1 MTMWNNGKQ
10 RAVRERD
17 HGEQVRSEEPG
28 APPSVPAKLD
38 QMIDI
43 LVQIRDQ
50 QREMYHRMTDLLD
63 GNLELLQSQ
72 HTVQGRQLEQIQGK
86 LKVLDG

>member
-10 RAVRERD
+10 RTVRERD
-17 HGEQVRSEEPG
+17 YGEQVRSEEPG

-38 QMIDI
+38 QMLDV
-43 LVQIRDQ
+43 LTQIRDQ
-50 QREMYHRMTDLLD
+50 QWEMYQKMSKVLD
-63 GNLELLQSQ
+63 GHLESLHSQ
-72 HTVQGRQLEQIQGK
+72 HEIQGRQLDQIQGK

>member
-17 HGEQVRSEEPG
+17 YGEPVRSEESG

>member
-1 MTMWNNGKQ
+1 MTMWNNGRQ
-10 RAVRERD
+10 RAVRERE
-17 HGEQVRSEEPG
+17 HVEHVRSEAPG

-43 LVQIRDQ
+43 LIQIRDQ
-50 QREMYHRMTDLLD
+50 QLEMYQKMSDLLD
-63 GNLELLQSQ
+63 GNLELIHSQ

>member
-1 MTMWNNGKQ
+1 MTMWNNGRQ
-10 RAVRERD
+10 RAVRE
-17 HGEQVRSEEPG
+17 HVEAGRSEESG

-38 QMIDI
+38 QMVDI

-50 QREMYHRMTDLLD
+50 QREMYHRMTDLLE

-72 HTVQGRQLEQIQGK
+72 NTVQERQLEQIRGK